1 MQKICVIGAGVIGL
15 SSAVRI
21 QDRFPNIDITII
33 ADKFSPNTTS
43 DGAGALFEVFAV
55 GDTPFELV
63 RKWAKETWDHLK
75 NVAFSVEADSARV
88 QHVSGYWVSGD
99 PPKTSETSPDEEST
113 SRRLTKEE
121 GRLLFPRAKSG
132 KFFTSYLVDCNSYLP
147 WLMKRYVDKGGKI
160 INKTIQS
167 LDELYPLYDIIIN
180 CSGLYSYQLLGD
192 KELFPARG
200 ETIRVHA
207 PWIKHFYVQEIGEEI
222 TYIFPGSKNVVLGA
236 TFQKGNWNTEPNHR
250 DGTALFERCCQI
262 HPSLKMAT
270 VDYSWVGLRPC
281 RSRVR
286 LELEP
291 RKAHTKCR
299 VIHNYGHGG
308 AGITLH
314 WGCAQTVVDLI
325 QDIINNTTINSKL

>member
-1 MQKICVIGAGVIGL
+1 MKKICVVGAGIIGL
-15 SSAVRI
+15 SSAIRI
-21 QDRFPNIDITII
+21 QDRYPKIDITII

-55 GDTPFELV
+55 GDTPLELV
-63 RKWAKETWDHLK
+63 QKWAKETWDHLK

-88 QHVSGYWVSGD
+88 QHVSGYWVTGD
-99 PPKTSETSPDEEST
+99 PPMTSETSPDEENT
-113 SRRLTKEE
+113 SRRLTSEE
-121 GRLLFPRAKSG
+121 MQLLFPRAKSG
-132 KFFTSYLVDCNSYLP
+132 KFFTSYLVDCTSYLP
-147 WLMKRYVDKGGKI
+147 WLMKQYMNKGGKI

-167 LDELYPLYDIIIN
+167 LDE
-180 CSGLYSYQLLGD
+180 
-192 KELFPARG
+192 
-200 ETIRVHA
+200 VHA
-207 PWIKHFYVQEIGEEI
+207 PWIKHFYVQDIGDEF

-236 TFQKGNWNTEPNHR
+236 TFQKGNWNTKPNHEDR
-250 DGTALFERCCQI
+250 AALFERCCQI

-291 RKAHTKCR
+291 PSAHTKCR

-308 AGITLH
+308 AGVTLH
-314 WGCAQTVVDLI
+314 WGCAQTVVDLLR
-325 QDIINNTTINSKL
+325 DLINNTYINSKL

>member
-1 MQKICVIGAGVIGL
+1 MKKICVVGAGIIGL
-15 SSAVRI
+15 SSAIRI
-21 QDRFPNIDITII
+21 QDRYPKIDITII

-55 GDTPFELV
+55 GDTPLELV
-63 RKWAKETWDHLK
+63 QKWAKETWDHLK

-88 QHVSGYWVSGD
+88 QHVSGYWVTGD
-99 PPKTSETSPDEEST
+99 PPMTSETSPDEENT
-113 SRRLTKEE
+113 SRRLTSEE
-121 GRLLFPRAKSG
+121 MQLLFPRAKSG
-132 KFFTSYLVDCNSYLP
+132 KFFTSYLVDCTSYLP
-147 WLMKRYVDKGGKI
+147 WLMKQYMNKGGKI

-180 CSGLYSYQLLGD
+180 CSGLHSHQLLGD

-207 PWIKHFYVQEIGEEI
+207 PWIKHFYVQDIGDEF

-236 TFQKGNWNTEPNHR
+236 TFQKGNWNTKPNHEDR
-250 DGTALFERCCQI
+250 AALFERCCQI

-291 RKAHTKCR
+291 PSAHTKCR

-308 AGITLH
+308 AGVTLH
-314 WGCAQTVVDLI
+314 WGCAQTVVDLLR
-325 QDIINNTTINSKL
+325 DLINNTYINSKL